1 MKYMLTA
8 ENLENTVMPAARLEN
23 NQIVQKNLN

>member
-23 NQIVQKNLN
+23 NQQYRKI